1 MNTDNYMELIFPATS
16 QNEAFARVCA
26 AAFAARL
33 DCTMEDISD
42 IKTAVSEAVT
52 NVVVHA
58 YGLKTGKVILRGKI
72 SGDTVTF
79 EIQDF
84 GKGIEDIQQ
93 AMQPFY
99 STGNCEERSGMGFNV
114 MQSFMDRVVVHSQPG
129 RGTTVRLEKIIPIS
143 SAEAAAHAALS

>member
-52 NVVVHA
+52 NAVVHA
-58 YGLKTGKVILRGKI
+58 YTHQKGKVILRGEI
-72 SGDTVTF
+72 SKNTVTF

-99 STGNCEERSGMGFNV
+99 STGNSEERSGMGFTV
-114 MQSFMDRVVVHSQPG
+114 MQSFMDRVVVRSQPG
-129 RGTTVRLEKIIPIS
+129 HGTTVRLEKTIPVNS
-143 SAEAAAHAALS
+143 MEAAANVALS

>member
-1 MNTDNYMELIFPATS
+1 MNTDNYMELMFPATS

-42 IKTAVSEAVT
+42 IKTAISEAVT
-52 NVVVHA
+52 NAIVHA
-58 YGLKTGKVILRGKI
+58 SDTQAGKVILRGKI

-84 GKGIEDIQQ
+84 GRGIEDIQQ

-99 STGNCEERSGMGFNV
+99 STGNCEERSGMGFTV
-114 MQSFMDRVVVHSQPG
+114 MQSFMDRVVVRSRPG
-129 RGTTVRLEKIIPIS
+129 QGTTVRLEKVIPLS
-143 SAEAAAHAALS
+143 SPEAAAHAALS

>member
-1 MNTDNYMELIFPATS
+1 MNTDNYMELMFPATS

-42 IKTAVSEAVT
+42 IKTAISEAVT
-52 NVVVHA
+52 NAIVHA
-58 YGLKTGKVILRGKI
+58 YDTQAGKVILRGKI

-84 GKGIEDIQQ
+84 GRGIEDIQQ

-99 STGNCEERSGMGFNV
+99 STGNCEERSGMGFTV
-114 MQSFMDRVVVHSQPG
+114 MQSFMDRVVVRSRPG
-129 RGTTVRLEKIIPIS
+129 QGTTVRLEKVIPLS
-143 SAEAAAHAALS
+143 SPEAAAHAALS

>member
-1 MNTDNYMELIFPATS
+1 MKFSNYMILEFPS
-16 QNEAFARVCA
+16 KSSNEAFARSAVAC
-26 AAFAARL
+26 FAAQL
-33 DCTMEDISD
+33 DPTMEELGDIR
-42 IKTAVSEAVT
+42 TAVSEAVT

-99 STGNCEERSGMGFNV
+99 STGNCEERSGMGFTV